1 MVEVRSRFHVHRQ
14 RDQSGHTSAVSHHR
28 VERDKGPPY
37 SDGTTWCPVLDP
49 HVVFGLMLSLSYIVR
64 LDGTKALFEP
74 SVQGFSIH
82 PVVDFPMTVWTDRT
96 NPAGMIGRAI

>member
-1 MVEVRSRFHVHRQ
+1 
-14 RDQSGHTSAVSHHR
+14 
-28 VERDKGPPY
+28 
-37 SDGTTWCPVLDP
+37 
-49 HVVFGLMLSLSYIVR
+49 MLSLSYIVR